1 MPKHTLHKI
10 RREGNNMSLK
20 ASTMQRLRII
30 TVSILVLLLILS
42 FIGSVILSVRSNEFS
57 ANRADLIINLNRF
70 MDGSAY
76 LTSEVRAYAATSD
89 IAHFD
94 NYWEEVNTLKNRDIG
109 VENMQSIGIAENEI
123 AIITQMQSISN
134 NLIPLESAAMDS
146 VTAGDTQKAM
156 ESVFGDEYE
165 NGLAQIAVLQ
175 VELSEMIDTRTNQ
188 LVADAIFQNTL
199 IYIVMAILLLL
210 IMVVQFIS
218 EVMIKNSL
226 IKPIA
231 DCSNALLEISKGNL
245 TYNLDLKAGKNEI
258 GVLVGSTKEMVSNV
272 SSIISELSGG
282 LAAMSQGD
290 FTHKEIS
297 GQLFKG
303 DYAPLSTA
311 YNKINKELP
320 ATLKQ
325 IQKSSNLVR
334 GGSEQLANNAQA
346 MSQGANSQSSAIKM
360 LTVSVDEVSARIKQ
374 TAEDARNVKIANTA
388 TQESLQLSNAQMQD
402 MMRAMEQI
410 NDKSHEIRDI
420 IKAIDDI
427 AFQTNILSLNAA
439 VEAARAGVSGKG
451 FAVVAEE
458 VRNLASRSAN
468 SARDTATL
476 IEETLSAVEQG
487 NKVAQST
494 SASITNIF
502 EGASKLSTLVDD
514 IAGATESQ
522 SVSAEQ
528 IKSSVEQ
535 IASVVDINTSAA
547 EQTAS
552 VSEELLSQAHTLK
565 TMTSR
570 FTFGN

>member
-1 MPKHTLHKI
+1 
-10 RREGNNMSLK
+10 MSIK

-30 TVSILVLLLILS
+30 TISILVLLLILS
-42 FIGSVILSVRSNEFS
+42 FIGSVMLSIRSNEYS

-76 LTSEVRAYAATSD
+76 LTSEVRAYSATGD
-89 IAHFD
+89 TVHFD

-109 VENMQSIGIAENEI
+109 VENMQSIGLADDEI
-123 AIITQMQSISN
+123 AIIEEMQSISN

-146 VTAGDTQKAM
+146 VKSSNVQEAM
-156 ESVFGDEYE
+156 DSVFGDEYE
-165 NGLAQIAVLQ
+165 SGLAQIATLQ
-175 VELSEMIDTRTNQ
+175 IELREMIDTRTHQ
-188 LVADAIFQNTL
+188 LVTDAIIQNTL
-199 IYIVMAILLLL
+199 IYVVMAILLLL
-210 IMVVQFIS
+210 IMIVQFIS
-218 EVMIKNSL
+218 EVVIKKSL
-226 IKPIA
+226 INPIA
-231 DCSNALLEISKGNL
+231 NCSDALHEISKGNL

-272 SSIISELSGG
+272 SGIISELSDG
-282 LAAMSQGD
+282 LTAMSQGD

-297 GQLFKG
+297 GQLFVG
-303 DYAPLSTA
+303 DYAPLATA

-320 ATLKQ
+320 MTLKQ
-325 IQKSSNLVR
+325 LQSSSNLVR

-346 MSQGANSQSSAIKM
+346 MSQGANSQSSAIQL
-360 LTVSVDEVSARIKQ
+360 LTVSVDEVSTRIKQ
-374 TAEDARNVKIANTA
+374 TAEDARNVKKANKA
-388 TQESLQLSNAQMQD
+388 TQESLQLSNEQMQD

-410 NDKSHEIRDI
+410 NEKSHEINNI

-458 VRNLASRSAN
+458 VRSLASRSAK
-468 SARDTATL
+468 SARDTAML
-476 IEETLSAVEQG
+476 IEETLAAVEQG
-487 NKVAQST
+487 NKVAQAT

-502 EGASKLSTLVDD
+502 EGASKLSALVDD
-514 IAGATESQ
+514 IAGATENQ
-522 SVSAEQ
+522 AISAEQ
-528 IKSSVEQ
+528 IKSGVEQ

-570 FTFGN
+570 FTFSN